1 MKKKTK
7 QQPLQLDL
15 FAGTDYAPLAAEISS
30 VSCSADNVR
39 RGVFAR
45 LDALSKR
52 VAALEAER
60 AVKVVQKRCEIINL
74 WEHEA

>member
-1 MKKKTK
+1 MKKNK

-15 FAGTDYAPLAAEISS
+15 FAGTDYAPIAARVEEVGS
-30 VSCSADNVR
+30 SADNVR

-60 AVKVVQKRCEIINL
+60 VVKVVQKRCEIINL
-74 WEHEA
+74 WEYEA